1 MNKLKFTH
9 RSNVSGQGLV
19 IVLILLV
26 LIGGGI
32 LWLASNKKTM
42 DREARAFGKEVVQR
56 LAVNHDAAF
65 FGEHLGPQAKLEFPP
80 SQQQYVM
87 SKILEMGVPA
97 QPIQIE
103 ETVTFESHFFQ
114 PRGFFVGHLNYPG
127 QAAVMEFGVS
137 HPVSRWQIDSFNLK
151 WERPR

>member
-1 MNKLKFTH
+1 M
-9 RSNVSGQGLV
+9 V
-19 IVLILLV
+19 ILIILLTLV
-26 LIGGGI
+26 GGGVW
-32 LWLASNKKTM
+32 WLYNNKKTM
-42 DREARAFGKEVVQR
+42 DREARVFGKEVVQR
-56 LAVNHDAAF
+56 LAVNHEAAF
-65 FGEHLGPQAKLEFPP
+65 LAERLSPAARLEFPP
-80 SQQQYVM
+80 SQQANIM
-87 SKILEMGVPA
+87 SKLQEMGVPA
-97 QPIQIE
+97 QPTQIE